1 MNKTCDL
8 SIILACYNEME
19 ILYQSVDKIVN
30 ALDNLKL
37 NYEIIMID
45 DCSKDGTREELTKI
59 EKKYPKVKTY
69 LHEKNLGR
77 GGTVTQGLQIA
88 KGNVVGYLDIDL
100 ETPEWYIAPAYLLI
114 KQGADFVLGYR
125 IHKFELRIFI
135 RTILS
140 RGYNFLTR
148 TLLKI
153 PFKDTEAGFKF
164 FKKEKI
170 MPILKQT
177 KDNGWFWDTEIT
189 ARAYYSNL
197 KIKPLPTLFIRKP
210 YKTSTVNIF
219 RDSLEYFRK
228 LLKFRRESKELIRNI
243 QN

>member
-1 MNKTCDL
+1 
-8 SIILACYNEME
+8 
-19 ILYQSVDKIVN
+19 
-30 ALDNLKL
+30 
-37 NYEIIMID
+37 
-45 DCSKDGTREELTKI
+45 
-59 EKKYPKVKTY
+59 
-69 LHEKNLGR
+69 
-77 GGTVTQGLQIA
+77 
-88 KGNVVGYLDIDL
+88 
-100 ETPEWYIAPAYLLI
+100 
-114 KQGADFVLGYR
+114 
-125 IHKFELRIFI
+125 
-135 RTILS
+135 
-140 RGYNFLTR
+140 
-148 TLLKI
+148 
-153 PFKDTEAGFKF
+153 
-164 FKKEKI
+164 